1 MEKFCSEFNK
11 LEYER
16 CGWYFDE
23 SDKHEKWK
31 IMICT
36 EFSKFKVKIT
46 LAGESRT
53 KNASKSIIEVKITL
67 VSEF

>member
-23 SDKHEKWK
+23 SDTHKKCK

-36 EFSKFKVKIT
+36 QFSNIK
-46 LAGESRT
+46 L
-53 KNASKSIIEVKITL
+53 KITL
-67 VSEF
+67 VSEYWTKNFFSERLIN